1 MTRILEFF
9 DMFTRLTFH
18 GTLLGDLE
26 KLPLPMPFS
35 TQRKCRILDDYDY
48 AVNCL
53 RNLEGML
60 ATRTPSR
67 HLITAIAAHFATVR
81 SLPLL
86 VAVQDKLDYF
96 HTLTTE
102 LCLL

>member
-1 MTRILEFF
+1 MGYYLETWRSCPCRCLSLRIESAEF
-9 DMFTRLTFH
+9 LV
-18 GTLLGDLE
+18 
-26 KLPLPMPFS
+26 
-35 TQRKCRILDDYDY
+35 ILDDYDY

-67 HLITAIAAHFATVR
+67 HLVTAIAAHFATVR

-96 HTLTTE
+96 HTLITE